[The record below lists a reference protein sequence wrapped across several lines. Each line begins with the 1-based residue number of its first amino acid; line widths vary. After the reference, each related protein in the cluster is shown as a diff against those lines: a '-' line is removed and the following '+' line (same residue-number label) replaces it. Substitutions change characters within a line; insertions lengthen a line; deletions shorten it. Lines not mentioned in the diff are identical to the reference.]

1 MSLIHVYLE
10 GGFDHDRVTV
20 SADGVELEEADATTR
35 YQIGLASAVELTI
48 PDGLPVV
55 LAVAVPDRGL
65 RAEATVDPATT
76 PHVRVD
82 ARGGSLVLKPQAAP
96 PMFA

>member
-1 MSLIHVYLE
+1 MSVIHVYLE

-20 SADGVELEEADATTR
+20 SADGVKLEEPDATTR
-35 YQIGLASAVELTI
+35 YQIGLASAVELTV
-48 PDGLPVV
+48 PDGRPLVV
-55 LAVAVPDRGL
+55 TVAIPDRGL

>member
-1 MSLIHVYLE
+1 MSVIHVYLE

-20 SADGVELEEADATTR
+20 SADGVKLEEPDATTR
-35 YQIGLASAVELTI
+35 YQIGLASMVELTV
-48 PDGLPVV
+48 PDGRQLVV
-55 LAVAVPDRGL
+55 TVAIPDRGL
-65 RAEATVDPATT
+65 RAEATVDPTTT